1 MKIANGLDSIKN
13 LGATAKMERRNF
25 LKYTSLAATG
35 FALTACGQDNLL
47 NLFKGD
53 RSSKSSQA
61 VNFGKLEKTYLTLG
75 IAPVMDC
82 APIIIAKE
90 NGLFE
95 RYGLTVGFS
104 KKGDWAAVEEGL
116 RQGELDASI
125 APFGLPMLGQL
136 GSTKT
141 PIVSLMMLNLNGRS
155 ITLAKQAWEAG
166 IRPSIE
172 YFKFSEFAE
181 SYRKYIRKLEEPAPL
196 AIESTSSMDNYL
208 SRYWLSTM
216 GINPDQE
223 VDLVE
228 FPPSQMIYKI
238 KAGMV
243 DGYCVGSP
251 WNQQA
256 ALEKAG
262 FTSYVSRDIWQ
273 GHPGKVLATMQAW
286 LEENPNTARALVAA
300 VLEACQF
307 CDQPENRRPPE
318 NRQGK
323 NPPSIAEVLAQS
335 KYLDTNLQYIEPSLL
350 GNYHYGGF
358 DGQERVKKIPDF
370 YLFHYKK
377 DTDYLNKPDH
387 ANYPWR
393 SHAVWLLTQMIRW
406 NQIEMNQYPA
416 DADQIIDRI
425 YPLKVYEDVAEA
437 LNIPLPSD
445 RLKVEPAEVFI
456 DRREFDPSQPVQYL
470 NSFAIRAGR
479 PQFFALGE
487 VGSGEE
493 SRKPG

>member
-1 MKIANGLDSIKN
+1 
-13 LGATAKMERRNF
+13 MERRSF

-35 FALTACGQDNLL
+35 FAMTACRQENLL
-47 NLFKGD
+47 NFFNGD
-53 RSSKSSQA
+53 RSSESSQA
-61 VNFGKLEKTYLTLG
+61 VNFGKLEKTYLTLA
-75 IAPVMDC
+75 IVPVIDC
-82 APIIIAKE
+82 APIILAKE
-90 NGLFE
+90 SGLFE

-104 KKGDWAAVEEGL
+104 KKGDWTAVEEGL

-136 GSTKT
+136 GPTKT

-155 ITLAKQAWEAG
+155 ITLSEQAWKAD

-172 YFKFSEFAE
+172 YFKFSEFAD
-181 SYRKYIRKLEEPAPL
+181 SYRKYIRNFDEPPQL
-196 AIESTSSMDNYL
+196 SIESAASMDNYL
-208 SRYWLSTM
+208 SRYWLSSM
-216 GINPDQE
+216 GINPDLE
-223 VDLVE
+223 VDLAE
-228 FPPSQMIYKI
+228 FPPSQMIHKI
-238 KAGMV
+238 KAGIV

-300 VLEACQF
+300 VLEACQL
-307 CDQPENRRPPE
+307 CDQSV
-318 NRQGK
+318 NRQRE
-323 NPPSIAEVLAQS
+323 NSQSENLPSIAGVLAPS
-335 KYLDTNLQYIEPSLL
+335 KYLDANLKYIEPPLQ

-358 DGQERVKKIPDF
+358 DGQERIKKIPDF

-377 DTDYLNKPDH
+377 NIDYLTKPNH
-387 ANYPWR
+387 ANYPWL

-406 NQIEMNQYPA
+406 NQIEMAQYPA
-416 DADQIIDRI
+416 DADQIIESI

-445 RLKVEPAEVFI
+445 RLKVESAEVFM
-456 DRREFDPSQPVQYL
+456 DKHEFDPSQPVQYL

-479 PQFFALGE
+479 PQIFALSAVERIRG
-487 VGSGEE
+487 
-493 SRKPG
+493 